1 MNIVFVSNYLN
12 HHQKPLSDC
21 IYNTPGIEYTFI
33 VTKEINE
40 ERKKL
45 GYASGN
51 EPEYVRFSN
60 KDKKS
65 LKECKKLITEA
76 DVVIAGSA
84 PEKMLRD
91 RIKKGKI
98 VVRYSERPLKKGSE
112 PLKFVPRL
120 VKWNLKNPRKKPI
133 YMLCASAYTA
143 ADYAKFGLF
152 KGRTYKW
159 GYFPEVKEK
168 SIEKLMDEKD
178 KNSIAWV
185 GRLIDWKH
193 PEIPLEIAKRLKEDG
208 YSFEIRMIGTGAM
221 EDEIQRKIDDGNLN
235 DCVEML
241 GSMPPEQVR
250 EYMEKSEILM
260 STSDFN
266 EGWGAVLNEAMNSG
280 CATVASHAIGSVP
293 FVVTGGED
301 GLIYKNGD
309 TDDLYKKVKWL
320 LDNSE
325 KRKEM
330 GKAAYHKMMDKWS
343 PDIAGKRLLS
353 LMEDLKQYGEC
364 DAFES
369 GPCSRAEILKNDW
382 YQN

>member
-1 MNIVFVSNYLN
+1 MKTVFVSNYLN

-51 EPEYVRFSN
+51 EPEYVKLSN

-65 LKECKKLITEA
+65 FKECKKLIAEA

-84 PEKMLRD
+84 PEKMLRE

-98 VVRYSERPLKKGSE
+98 VVRYSERPLKKGNE

-120 VKWNLKNPRKKPI
+120 VKWNFKNPRKKPI
-133 YMLCASAYTA
+133 YMLCASAYAA

-152 KGRTYKW
+152 KERTYKW
-159 GYFPEVKEK
+159 GYFPEVKEEN
-168 SIEKLMDEKD
+168 IQKLMEEKEE
-178 KNSIAWV
+178 NSIIWV
-185 GRLIDWKH
+185 ARFIDWKH
-193 PEIPLEIAKRLKEDG
+193 PEIPLEIAKRLKDEG
-208 YSFEIRMIGTGAM
+208 YSFKIRMIGTGVM
-221 EDEIQRKIDDGNLN
+221 EDEIQKKIEDENLT
-235 DCVEML
+235 DCVKML
-241 GSMPPEQVR
+241 GSMPPEKVR

-260 STSDFN
+260 FTSDFN

-280 CATVASHAIGSVP
+280 CVTVSSHAIGSVP
-293 FVVTGGED
+293 FIVED
-301 GLIYKNGD
+301 GKNGLIYKNGD
-309 TDDLYKKVKWL
+309 SDDLHKKVKWL
-320 LDNSE
+320 FDNPQ
-325 KRKEM
+325 KREEM
-330 GKAAYHKMMDKWS
+330 GKSAYYTMINEWE
-343 PDIAGKRLLS
+343 PDIAAKRLLR
-353 LMEDLKQYGEC
+353 LIEDLTKYGKC
-364 DAFES
+364 DAFEG
-369 GPCSRAEILKNDW
+369 GPCSRAEILENDW